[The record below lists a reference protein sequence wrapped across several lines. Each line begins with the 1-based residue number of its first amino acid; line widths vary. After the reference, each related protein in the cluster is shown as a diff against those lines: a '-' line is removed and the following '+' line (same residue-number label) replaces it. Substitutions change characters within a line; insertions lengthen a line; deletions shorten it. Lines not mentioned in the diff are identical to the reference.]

1 MPAIFVLP
9 LKRKE
14 DISEFFGYLDVK
26 NIRNVKDETV
36 ASIHLVTDSFI
47 FLQKSDK
54 IRRNFHENYKIV
66 I

>member
-1 MPAIFVLP
+1 M
-9 LKRKE
+9 LK
-14 DISEFFGYLDVK
+14 ILGML
-26 NIRNVKDETV
+26 KDETV